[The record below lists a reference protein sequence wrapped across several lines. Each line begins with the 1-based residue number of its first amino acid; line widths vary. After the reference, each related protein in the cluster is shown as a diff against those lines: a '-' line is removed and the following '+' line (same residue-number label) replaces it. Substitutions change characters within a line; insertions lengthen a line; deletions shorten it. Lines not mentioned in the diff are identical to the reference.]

1 MEVSDDWLRDEMDS
15 ESDEDDRDRD
25 KGLGDPAP
33 MSPMDQTKWISLNQT
48 MDLSSVLISG

>member
-25 KGLGDPAP
+25 KGLGDQA
-33 MSPMDQTKWISLNQT
+33 PMDQTKRISLNQT